1 LYNMDMEPVKLRNI
15 VERLKTGLSEI
26 LSDRLERVYLYGSQ
40 ARGEAWT
47 GSDIDVIIVLKGD
60 FDYSEMLDQTIDL
73 VADLSLEHDVVIS
86 RVFVSRE
93 RFNNEMSP
101 FYMNVRREAVPV

>member
-1 LYNMDMEPVKLRNI
+1 MDMEPEKLRNV

-26 LSDRLERVYLYGSQ
+26 LSDRLEGVYLHGSQ

-60 FDYSEMLDQTIDL
+60 YDYSEVLDQTIDL
-73 VADLSLEHDVVIS
+73 VADLSLEQDVVIS